1 MSLPPRDISAIA
13 ASVEGK
19 TLNQLSPEDKA
30 VFIDIHESRGFSDEQ
45 RHDLNNWWLRVTEE
59 DIININSSIPEN
71 TIIEAVT
78 HPDGFDYINSDV
90 ISDAIEGRRLDSCIS
105 ILEGLTFHIKEPSSW
120 KE

>member
-1 MSLPPRDISAIA
+1 MNREKLHIA
-13 ASVEGK
+13 NSIVEGN
-19 TLNQLSPEDKA
+19 TWRDLSDEDKK
-30 VFIDIHESRGFSDEQ
+30 VFLEINGILGFSEEQ

-71 TIIEAVT
+71 TIIEATT